1 MFGIALNEGL
11 SHVQTDTTKRTE
23 NELETFCLRNYT
35 PGGSLMGIH
44 GEGTVGYDKGKGC
57 YYARVP
63 VGKLPNGKTR
73 YVRRIARSK
82 SEAQKIRRQLLN
94 DRDNA
99 PLVVRTSDVTFRA
112 FAVQH
117 LDGEARQEIREVT
130 RRGYLYLLEQLAFP
144 RFSEMSLADIKST
157 ELSAFFLE
165 LRKTRSASQVN
176 QLRAAMSRVF
186 SAALNHQLVS
196 DNPVRRTKPMR
207 RQEGDKT
214 LCQQPWSLEEC
225 RVAMDAAI
233 GTEMDLFVHLAIL
246 TGARLGEMLGLQW
259 GDIDSTTRTLVIRR
273 TLVELRGSRNEGAVK
288 GEPSFSPPKT
298 AKSVRT
304 LTFGQS
310 LADALER
317 HKSAQEALRS
327 GTGEAWV
334 ETDQVFT
341 TVNGEAVWVSNFSAK
356 FRRFL
361 KVNGL
366 RHQNP
371 HALRHA
377 FAINALTLNLDLPS
391 ISRALGHASLQ
402 ITLDVYAREK
412 TDIQNAATKGLAD
425 YFLNEC

>member
-1 MFGIALNEGL
+1 MNTAGEGSVYYDKAKGSWFAKIPVGRTQSGATAYRKRTALNRRDAE
-11 SHVQTDTTKRTE
+11 
-23 NELETFCLRNYT
+23 
-35 PGGSLMGIH
+35 
-44 GEGTVGYDKGKGC
+44 
-57 YYARVP
+57 RV
-63 VGKLPNGKTR
+63 
-73 YVRRIARSK
+73 
-82 SEAQKIRRQLLN
+82 RRQLLQE
-94 DRDNA
+94 REEVQV
-99 PLVVRTSDVTFRA
+99 PSSQEQVKVTFHA

-144 RFSEMSLADIKST
+144 RFGEMPLTDIKST

-207 RQEGDKT
+207 RQEGDRT

-225 RVAMDAAI
+225 REAMEVAI
-233 GTEMDLFVHLAIL
+233 GTDMDLFVHLAIL
-246 TGARLGEMLGLQW
+246 TGARLGEMMGLQW
-259 GDIDSTTRTLVIRR
+259 GDIDFTARTLIIRR
-273 TLVELRGSRNEGAVK
+273 SLVELRGSRNEGAAK
-288 GEPSFSPPKT
+288 SSPTFSPPKT

-327 GTGEAWV
+327 GTGETWV

-377 FAINALTLNLDLPS
+377 FAINALTLKLDLPS

>member
-1 MFGIALNEGL
+1 MQIGVPLNAAGEGSVYYDRVKKVWFAKIPVGRTKSGSTAYRKRTALNRRDAE
-11 SHVQTDTTKRTE
+11 
-23 NELETFCLRNYT
+23 
-35 PGGSLMGIH
+35 
-44 GEGTVGYDKGKGC
+44 
-57 YYARVP
+57 RV
-63 VGKLPNGKTR
+63 
-73 YVRRIARSK
+73 
-82 SEAQKIRRQLLN
+82 RRQLLQE
-94 DRDNA
+94 REMFRV
-99 PLVVRTSDVTFRA
+99 PSSQEQSKVTFQT
-112 FAVQH
+112 FATQH
-117 LDGEARQEIREVT
+117 LEGEARQEIREVT

-144 RFSEMSLADIKST
+144 RFGEMSLTDIKST

-246 TGARLGEMLGLQW
+246 TGARLGEMMGLQW
-259 GDIDSTTRTLVIRR
+259 GDIDLTARTLIIRR
-273 TLVELRGSRNEGAVK
+273 SLVELRGSRGEVGVK
-288 GEPSFSPPKT
+288 SAPTFSPPKT

-317 HKSAQEALRS
+317 HKTAQEALRS
-327 GTGEAWV
+327 EAGETWV

-341 TVNGEAVWVSNFSAK
+341 TAKGSPVWVSNFSAK

-361 KVNGL
+361 KVSGL

-377 FAINALTLNLDLPS
+377 FAINALTLKLDLPS

>member
-11 SHVQTDTTKRTE
+11 FHVQTNTTKCTG
-23 NELETFCLRNYT
+23 NELESVCLRNYA

-73 YVRRIARSK
+73 YVRRTARSK
-82 SEAQKIRRQLLN
+82 TEAQKIRRQLLN

>member
-11 SHVQTDTTKRTE
+11 FHVQTNTTKCTE
-23 NELETFCLRNYT
+23 NELESVCLRNYA

-63 VGKLPNGKTR
+63 VGKLPNGNTR

-82 SEAQKIRRQLLN
+82 TEAQKIRRQLLN

-99 PLVVRTSDVTFRA
+99 PLVVRIADVTFRA

-117 LDGEARQEIREVT
+117 LDGEARQEIRELT
-130 RRGYLYLLEQLAFP
+130 RRGYLYLLEHLAFP
-144 RFSEMSLADIKST
+144 RFGEMSLTDIKST

-207 RQEGDKT
+207 RQEGDRT

-225 RVAMDAAI
+225 REAMEVAI

-259 GDIDSTTRTLVIRR
+259 GDIEFETHILTVQRTL
-273 TLVELRGSRNEGAVK
+273 TELRGSRSENGFK
-288 GEPSFSPPKT
+288 GMPHFSPPKT

-310 LADALER
+310 LADSFER
-317 HKSAQEALRS
+317 HRMAQEALRS
-327 GTGEAWV
+327 ETGETWV

-341 TVNGEAVWVSNFSAK
+341 SAIGQAVWVSNFSAK
-356 FRRFL
+356 YRKFL

-377 FAINALTLNLDLPS
+377 FAINALGLGIDLPS

-402 ITLDVYAREK
+402 ITLDIYAKESK
-412 TDIQNAATKGLAD
+412 DLQNRATEGLSAW
-425 YFLNEC
+425 FEQ